1 MAQMNWFKVS
11 SNVFDDAKIK
21 IIKHMPNGR
30 SLVLI
35 WFELLALAGKEFTDG
50 YFFITDAMPIT
61 EEMLATAIDE
71 DVPTVRLALSVF
83 EKFGMV
89 ELINGN
95 TLAISNWG
103 KYQALDKYE
112 TIKEQNASRAR
123 KHRAKKKQKL
133 LSSSNDAVTLQS
145 RDAVTLQSRDVTQ
158 EKEKEKEKENREES
172 REEKT
177 APTSDEKEL
186 MIYYQQKLRHLAS
199 SVDAERLES
208 LLSDYGLDLC
218 KKAID
223 RAVIRGKSSIRY
235 VEGILKRW
243 QQDGYDDPEDKDD
256 GRFVKARTKDIP
268 EEIKAIPF

>member
-21 IIKHMPNGR
+21 IIKHMPNGRSHMPNGR

-145 RDAVTLQSRDVTQ
+145 RDVTQ
-158 EKEKEKEKENREES
+158 EKEKEKEIENREES